1 MPCLVG
7 GWFNGFLDNI
17 CVLSFI
23 DMNFMHSHNFDHIQH
38 PYRQSIRLSGY
49 NYTQPGAYF
58 ITICT
63 HEHHL
68 IFGRI
73 ANDSVLLNPLGK
85 IAQACWLEIT
95 QHFAF
100 TEISTY
106 VIMPNHIH
114 GIIVI
119 NNSDGEQELAPQD
132 VGNESFGKPV
142 SRSLPT
148 IIRSFK
154 SAVTK
159 RVNTIPGERASDLW
173 QKGYY
178 EHVIRGE
185 KEWVCIG
192 EYILSNPMKWTTDRE
207 NPDSPKKE
215 KPMPFEY

>member
-1 MPCLVG
+1 MQSPNSDLP
-7 GWFNGFLDNI
+7 
-17 CVLSFI
+17 
-23 DMNFMHSHNFDHIQH
+23 QH
-38 PYRQSIRLSGY
+38 PCRQSARLSGY

-68 IFGRI
+68 IFGSI
-73 ANDSVLLNPLGK
+73 ANDIMLLNPIGE
-85 IAQACWLEIT
+85 IVRSCWLEIT

-100 TEISTY
+100 TEISIY

-119 NNSDGEQELAPQD
+119 NNSAGEQELTPQD
-132 VGNESFGKPV
+132 ARHESFGQPV
-142 SRSLPT
+142 RRSLPT

-159 RVNTIPGERASDLW
+159 RVNTSLSDRVSNLW

-178 EHVIRGE
+178 EHVIRSE
-185 KEWVCIG
+185 KEWVRIG
-192 EYILSNPMKWTTDRE
+192 GYILGNPMKWTTDRE
-207 NPDSPKKE
+207 NPDSSKKE
-215 KPMPFEY
+215 KPLPFEY